1 VPAELQEAIA
11 ELQRKGAKWVI
22 NTGRDLPGLMEAMG
36 RSKLKVRPDYL
47 ALVEREL
54 YVHRQNSYVPLNDWN
69 SRCEVRHRE
78 LFESIS
84 AHVQELKG
92 WIDDRFDA
100 ALYAD
105 AYSPLCVIAQTIADM
120 DAIHGYLERF
130 FLSISEV
137 SVVRND
143 VYLRFSHRDYN
154 KGSILQQI
162 AEEVGATPDTILAA
176 GDHHNDLPMLTRD
189 VAGMLVAPGNAI
201 PVVKNA
207 VRTQGGYVAGKACG
221 FGVLE
226 GLRFYQRGD
235 Y

>member
-1 VPAELQEAIA
+1 MPIALQETIA
-11 ELQRKGAKWVI
+11 ELQAAGAKWVI

-54 YVHRQNSYVPLNDWN
+54 YFHHQSSYVPLHDWN
-69 SRCEVRHRE
+69 LRCEVRHRE
-78 LFESIS
+78 LFESIT
-84 AHVQELKG
+84 AHVQELKV
-92 WIDDRFDA
+92 WIGNRFDA

-120 DAIHGYLERF
+120 DAIHDYLERF
-130 FLSISEV
+130 FLGTSEV

-154 KGSILQQI
+154 KGAILQQI
-162 AEEVGATPDTILAA
+162 ADEVGATPDSILAA

-189 VAGMLVAPGNAI
+189 IAGMLVAPGNAI

-207 VRTQGGYVAGKACG
+207 VRTQGGFVAEKACG
-221 FGVLE
+221 LGVLE
-226 GLRFYQRGD
+226 GLEFYQR
-235 Y
+235 